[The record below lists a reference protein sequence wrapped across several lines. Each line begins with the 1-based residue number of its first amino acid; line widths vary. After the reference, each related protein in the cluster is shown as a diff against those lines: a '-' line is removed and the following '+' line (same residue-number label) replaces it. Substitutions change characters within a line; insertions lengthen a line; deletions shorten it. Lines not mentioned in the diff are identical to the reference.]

1 MKKLLLSVMAVL
13 FVSATVFATV
23 PDRVGW
29 WKFDN
34 ASDMLA
40 ATIGQPLALT
50 GSQESVSGPGTG
62 NLATLIGPG
71 SYLSMTHGIAPNG
84 GGTLVNEYSL
94 QLDINIPEGALWHAI
109 YQTTPECNDDAE
121 LFINTD
127 NFLGAWRY
135 GYSAEAIVP
144 GTWYRVIVSVKN
156 GEFFKIY
163 VNGALW
169 VDGTGQELDSRD
181 ALQAV
186 VVLFGDDDGE
196 DNAVKCA
203 EAGIWNV
210 ALTAAE
216 ALELGDATGGG
227 GGPVVPA
234 KKGHWTFDNA
244 QDMLAATIGEPLTLT
259 GTQAS
264 VNGPA
269 TGNLATEIGVGSYL
283 TMTHGIAP
291 NLGGAYVNEFSV
303 MIDFAVPEVGI
314 WHAFIQTNTT
324 NSNDADLFSNTNNAI
339 GVGDV
344 GYSENVIAG
353 SSWYRMVLS
362 VKNDNFFRI
371 YINGELWLDG
381 AGQPLDG
388 RYGLDP
394 VLNIFADDDGDDGLI
409 QCAELAIWDVA
420 LTAEEAALLGSVSG
434 NTGIADNK
442 SSFTNDLGQNYP
454 NPFSQSTSF
463 PYEVV
468 KSGKV
473 SFSVT
478 DLSGRLVKTADAG
491 VKTPGSYTFN
501 LDAND
506 LPAGFYNVRMTVN
519 ERSSTRKIMIV
530 R

>member
-1 MKKLLLSVMAVL
+1 MKKLLLSLTAVL

-40 ATIGQPLALT
+40 ATVGQPLALT
-50 GSQESVSGPGTG
+50 GSQESVAGPGTG

-71 SYLSMTHGIAPNG
+71 NYLSMTHGIAPNG
-84 GGTLVNEYSL
+84 GGTLVNEFSL
-94 QLDINIPEGALWHAI
+94 QMDINIPEGGMYHAM
-109 YQTTPECNDDAE
+109 YQTTPECNGDAE

-135 GYSAEAIVP
+135 GYSTEAIVP
-144 GTWYRVIVSVKN
+144 GTWYRVIVTVKN
-156 GEFFKIY
+156 GEFYKIY
-163 VNGALW
+163 VNGAIW
-169 VDGTGQELDSRD
+169 VDGAGQEVDSRD

-186 VVLFGDDDGE
+186 LVLFGDDDGE

-203 EAGIWNV
+203 ELGIWDV

-227 GGPVVPA
+227 GGTVLPD
-234 KKGHWTFDNA
+234 KKGHWKFDNA
-244 QDMLAATIGEPLTLT
+244 QDMLAATIGEPLVLT

-264 VNGPA
+264 VNGPGD
-269 TGNLATEIGVGSYL
+269 GNLATEIGVGSYL

-291 NLGGAYVNEFSV
+291 NLGGSYVNEFSV
-303 MIDFAVPEVGI
+303 MIDFAVPEAGI
-314 WHAFIQTNTT
+314 WHAFLQTNVS
-324 NSNDADLFSNTNNAI
+324 NANDADLFTNTNNAI

-344 GYSENVIAG
+344 GYTENVIAANT
-353 SSWYRMVLS
+353 WYRLVVT

-371 YINGELWLDG
+371 YVNGTLWLDG

-394 VLNIFADDDGDDGLI
+394 VLILFGDDDGDDGLI
-409 QCAELAIWDVA
+409 RCAEAAIWDVA
-420 LTAEEAALLGSVSG
+420 LTAEEVALLGSISG
-434 NTGIADNK
+434 NTGLDEHNFVMT
-442 SSFTNDLGQNYP
+442 SDLGQNYP
-454 NPFSQSTSF
+454 NPFCQTTSF

-468 KSGKV
+468 NSGKV

-478 DLSGRLVKTADAG
+478 DLTGREVKTIDEG
-491 VKTPGSYTFN
+491 VKTPGNYIFQMEVGN
-501 LDAND
+501 

-519 ERSSTRKIMIV
+519 ERSSSRKIMIV